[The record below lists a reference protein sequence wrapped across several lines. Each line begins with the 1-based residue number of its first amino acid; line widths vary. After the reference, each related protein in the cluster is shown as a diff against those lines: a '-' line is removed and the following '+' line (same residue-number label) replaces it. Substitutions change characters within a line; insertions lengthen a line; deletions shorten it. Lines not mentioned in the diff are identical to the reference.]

1 MKKYFCVTLAAFS
14 LATHAQFDNPTAK
27 AIRTISTNGNII
39 DKVIEEKAEG
49 SPFYSDSYLTAKISN
64 VDFIV
69 PLKYNLMTDEL
80 EFLKEGQVYIVPK
93 VSTYQDIDFTLT
105 GEKLILIDNS
115 YYFVLDK
122 KNENY
127 LLKKS
132 SVVFTPARPS
142 KNGYDADI
150 PPRYS
155 RKKDQFF
162 IFTKEHVLQPVSK
175 AFEVKTDSGMKKMR
189 FNMKNEQTIKESF
202 QSTF

>member
-1 MKKYFCVTLAAFS
+1 MKKYVCVALITFSTAAY
-14 LATHAQFDNPTAK
+14 AQFDNPSAK
-27 AIRTISTNGNII
+27 AVQTISTNGKII
-39 DKVIEEKAEG
+39 DNVVEQKAEG
-49 SPFYSDSYLTAKISN
+49 SPFYNDSYISAKISN

-69 PLKYNLMTDEL
+69 PIKYNLMTDEL
-80 EFLKEGQVYIVPK
+80 EFLKDGKVYIVPK

-132 SVVFTPARPS
+132 SVVFTAARPS